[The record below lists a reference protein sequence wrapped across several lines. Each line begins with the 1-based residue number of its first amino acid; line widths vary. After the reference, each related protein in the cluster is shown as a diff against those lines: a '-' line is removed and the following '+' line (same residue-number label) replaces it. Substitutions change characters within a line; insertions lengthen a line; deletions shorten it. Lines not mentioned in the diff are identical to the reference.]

1 MTLNRKHKTRMKLV
15 LGIVLAVF
23 LVLMFALPFIRNN
36 IFWVSFLFGVIS
48 IGMQFYVQ
56 PKAFDGNQAVSK
68 FYGFPIARISLLYM
82 VVQLILSLL
91 MSALGR
97 WIPLQ
102 IVVIIYVMAIAIA
115 AVGLIAADTMRE
127 EVEKLDRKLADNTS
141 FMRNLR
147 SKVGMILSQCEMED
161 VRNELESFAE
171 NLRFSDPISS
181 EAIRGIEQE
190 LFSCVDD
197 LQKNIIANDTKTALS
212 LCRRA
217 DAILAERNQQC
228 KLNKK

>member
-1 MTLNRKHKTRMKLV
+1 MNRKHKTRITLV
-15 LGIVLAVF
+15 FGIALAVF
-23 LVLMFALPFIRNN
+23 GVLMFALPFIRNN

-56 PKAFDGNQAVSK
+56 PKAFEGKQAVSK
-68 FYGFPIARISLLYM
+68 FYGFPIARIGLLYM
-82 VVQLILSLL
+82 AAQLALSLV
-91 MSALGR
+91 MSALG
-97 WIPLQ
+97 WWVPLRF
-102 IVVIIYVMAIAIA
+102 VVIIYVVAIAIA

-127 EVEKLDRKLADNTS
+127 EVEKMDLKLADNTA

-147 SKVGMILSQCEMED
+147 SKVGMILGQCEMED
-161 VRNELESFAE
+161 VRNEIVSFAE

-181 EAIRGIEQE
+181 EAVKEIEQE
-190 LFSCVDD
+190 LLSCVED
-197 LQKNIIANDTKTALS
+197 LQKMIMNNDDKAALS

-217 DAILAERNQQC
+217 DAILAARNQQC

>member
-1 MTLNRKHKTRMKLV
+1 MNRKHKTRINLV

-23 LVLMFALPFIRNN
+23 GVLMFALPFIRNN

-56 PKAFDGNQAVSK
+56 PKAFEGKQVVSK
-68 FYGFPIARISLLYM
+68 FYGFPIARIGLLYM
-82 VVQLILSLL
+82 AVQLALSLV

-97 WIPLQ
+97 WVPLRM
-102 IVVIIYVMAIAIA
+102 VVIIYVIAIAIA

-127 EVEKLDRKLADNTS
+127 EVEKMDLKLADNTA

-147 SKVGMILSQCEMED
+147 SNVGMMLGQCEMED
-161 VRNELESFAE
+161 VRNAMESFSE

-181 EAIRGIEQE
+181 EAVKEIEQE
-190 LFSCVDD
+190 LLSCVGD
-197 LQKNIIANDTKTALS
+197 LQKTMINNDVKAVLS

-217 DAILAERNQQC
+217 EAILAARNQQC

>member
-1 MTLNRKHKTRMKLV
+1 MTLNRKTKMRVNLV
-15 LGIVLAVF
+15 LGIALAVF
-23 LVLMFALPFIRNN
+23 GVLMFTLPFIRNS
-36 IFWVSFLFGVIS
+36 IFWVSLLFGAIS

-56 PKAFDGNQAVSK
+56 SKAFEGNQAVSK
-68 FYGFPIARISLLYM
+68 FYGFPIARIGLIYM
-82 VVQLILSLL
+82 AVQLVLSLL

-97 WIPLQ
+97 WVPIW
-102 IVVIIYVMAIAIA
+102 VVIVIYVMAIAIA
-115 AVGLIAADTMRE
+115 AIGLIAADTMRE
-127 EVEKLDRKLADNTS
+127 EVEKLDQKLSDNAS

-161 VRNELESFAE
+161 VRNEMKSFAE

-181 EAIRGIEQE
+181 EAITGIEQE

-197 LQKNIIANDTKTALS
+197 LQKSIIDNDAKTALS
-212 LCRRA
+212 LCHKA